1 MVSHTFKSSI
11 LSMMEKNAMPGK
23 DETDYNIIH
32 Y

>member
-1 MVSHTFKSSI
+1 MVSHTFKFHI

-23 DETDYNIIH
+23 DVTNYNIIH